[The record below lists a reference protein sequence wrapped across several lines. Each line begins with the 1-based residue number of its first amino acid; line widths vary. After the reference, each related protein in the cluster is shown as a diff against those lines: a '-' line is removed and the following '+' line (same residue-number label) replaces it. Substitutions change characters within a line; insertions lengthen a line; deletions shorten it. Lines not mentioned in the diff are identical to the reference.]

1 MAAGGRVGNERRRNW
16 NVGSHCALAK
26 RGGASGGAGAN
37 TAHLPGES
45 LVLCGGA
52 KTGRPSSD
60 GPALCGA
67 GDGLWPANRPPT
79 EAASISTTGL
89 CEFPHLAE
97 ISCI

>member
-1 MAAGGRVGNERRRNW
+1 MARWRQAVELGMTDEEIGTLAAIARSRSEAARRVER
-16 NVGSHCALAK
+16 AQ
-26 RGGASGGAGAN
+26 N

-67 GDGLWPANRPPT
+67 GDGLW
-79 EAASISTTGL
+79 AAGSTR
-89 CEFPHLAE
+89 
-97 ISCI
+97 